1 MLPNIIFMLGC
12 KQATIP
18 SLSDVEIWNPYM
30 DLTDTNIKESIY
42 QYSEGLLNI
51 LCSFT
56 ITKDFLH

>member
-1 MLPNIIFMLGC
+1 MLGC